1 MADVIF
7 NTENLEETCLGKVNF
22 TGVEA
27 SLRFFFVRPSI
38 EVFADVS
45 EETLKDQCT
54 FPVTLEFESK
64 SGRGTE
70 NVYFFV
76 DRSSQT
82 ACFFTEREE
91 SGLVKKLFGDDVVNF
106 PYSVAEKFLEK
117 QVQLTKSYYLDD
129 LKKEVERCIKEVEYF
144 VAVRFFKKE
153 KEKDVKLDEEE
164 SPSLPDFLTTVELAE
179 KELKAGRFVILPY
192 RLKQDK
198 DFFMEVVWNLFEKN
212 PSTYYYLKLEDVVS
226 CYLTHP
232 IVKHLHLAVRACFD
246 VDPAYFYDL
255 KLESFESSPDV
266 VLERYYLT
274 KKDVKFLTSQ
284 FRRILETEKEKAEKL
299 LSTAEEESKNLGNV
313 LGGLSL
319 VRKRIFPSVVTT

>member
-7 NTENLEETCLGKVNF
+7 DTENLEETCLGKVNF
-22 TGVEA
+22 TGVDA
-27 SLRFFFVRPSI
+27 SLKFFFVRPSI

-54 FPVTLEFESK
+54 FPATLEFESK
-64 SGRGTE
+64 SGRKTE
-70 NVYFFV
+70 NVYFLV
-76 DRSSQT
+76 DRSFQT
-82 ACFFTEREE
+82 AYFFTEKEE
-91 SGLVKKLFGDDVVNF
+91 SGLVKKLFGDDVVSF
-106 PYSVAEKFLEK
+106 PYSVAEKILEK

-129 LKKEVERCIKEVEYF
+129 LKKEVERCVKEVESF
-144 VAVRFFKKE
+144 VAVRFLKKE
-153 KEKDVKLDEEE
+153 EEKDVRFEEE
-164 SPSLPDFLTTVELAE
+164 VSSLPDFLTTVELAE
-179 KELKAGRFVILPY
+179 KELKAGKFVILPY
-192 RLKQDK
+192 RLKQGK

-212 PSTYYYLKLEDVVS
+212 PSTYYYLRLEDVVS
-226 CYLTHP
+226 CYLTNP
-232 IVKHLHLAVRACFD
+232 IVKHLHLVVRVCFD

-299 LSTAEEESKNLGNV
+299 LSTAEEERKNLGNV

-319 VRKRIFPSVVTT
+319 VRRRISPSVAIT